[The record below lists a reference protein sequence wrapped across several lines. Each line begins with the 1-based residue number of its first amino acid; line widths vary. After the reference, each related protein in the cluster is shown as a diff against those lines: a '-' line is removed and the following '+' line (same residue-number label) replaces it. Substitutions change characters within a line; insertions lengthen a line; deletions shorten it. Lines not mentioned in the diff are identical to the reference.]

1 MARPALVLRRT
12 SNSLVRNLRVALAV
26 GVFLAAHGNA
36 SGARSREFKADA
48 CPVPSD
54 QGLDYHLSTGDTLQ
68 IFVWRNP
75 ELSVTVPIRPD
86 GRISTPLVADMVAAG
101 KTPSEL
107 AADLEVVL
115 EEYIRTPEVN
125 VIVGAQGP
133 ANQIQV
139 VGQVVSPQALAFRE
153 GLRLLDVLVSVGGLT
168 DFAAGNRTKLSRE
181 IDGEQV
187 QCAIRASA
195 LLGGDLSQN
204 VHVFP
209 GDVIVVP
216 ETRL

>member
-1 MARPALVLRRT
+1 MARTALIPRRA
-12 SNSLVRNLRVALAV
+12 SNPLTRSVWAAL
-26 GVFLAAHGNA
+26 GMTLFLAAHGSA
-36 SGARSREFKADA
+36 SAARSREFKADA
-48 CPVPSD
+48 CPVPTDRGSD
-54 QGLDYHLSTGDTLQ
+54 YRLSTGDTLQ

-86 GRISTPLVADMVAAG
+86 GRISTPLVEDMAAAG

-115 EEYIRTPEVN
+115 EEFIRTPEVN

-139 VGQVVSPQALAFRE
+139 VGQVVNPQALAFRE
-153 GLRLLDVLVSVGGLT
+153 GLRLLDALVSVGGLT
-168 DFAAGNRTKLSRE
+168 DFAAGNRTKLARE
-181 IDGEQV
+181 IDGAQV
-187 QCAIRASA
+187 ECAIRASA
-195 LLGGDLSQN
+195 LLAGDLSQN
-204 VHVFP
+204 VPVFP